1 MSSSGADARPRPAR
15 RWIAWLAIAVLAALL
30 RGLYPTADP
39 PWRATVGV
47 VWHDEGAWT
56 HNARNRAL
64 WGTWRT
70 DDWNPL
76 YVAPVFTGLEYAAF
90 AALGV
95 GTWQARL
102 VPMTLGVIAVDRAR
116 LRRGADRRTAGRHRR
131 RGPPR
136 HQLRRRDVRPRRDH
150 GRPDGGGHRRQL
162 VGVRQGAGAPGL
174 GRCRRR
180 RGHRGLLHQGGGGVL
195 RRRHRPHG
203 ARGHR
208 AARVCRRSDRRSAAR
223 AAGLW
228 TLAGLAVAGVV
239 ALALFVGPEWSEYRF
254 YNWQM
259 SVTRKPSYDAQS
271 LLNRMP
277 WFSVLHDVLS
287 RMWVVVAL
295 GLAAFVARALD
306 WFRRPPAEQLLVLWV
321 GVGVVELLL
330 HDVGNERRF
339 VFLIPAFTALAA
351 LAIASDRAI
360 VPDWL
365 APLRGWRRLLFVPL
379 ALYAAYVVSGSLVRL
394 AFLYDVRPAVRGGA
408 ALALVAVAAAWIL
421 RRPLTAAARR
431 PWTPTAAV
439 IVVAILAAGGAGQ
452 FVQFAAGRSYENVE
466 ASRELGRACRR
477 ARGPRQAG
485 QRTGAREPHPADL
498 RGPAVRQLRGSPHAE
513 RCTMVVDLRGAADGL
528 RGPGHP
534 RRPRRLSRTPDGLD
548 LRRGRNHVGP
558 GSRGPHRQGPARRPG
573 HTGTG
578 EPSSVRRID
587 SAAIKAHADLRFR
600 SEYDYALFEYF
611 RSAKVFAFLDHSG
624 VRLEGRVLDRG
635 AAAAGCRCRSPR
647 RPPRS
652 SPSI

>member
-1 MSSSGADARPRPAR
+1 MTAEPASAAPGRQSPSR
-15 RWIAWLAIAVLAALL
+15 RWGVWLAIAVLAALL

-90 AALGV
+90 ATFGV

-102 VPMTLGVIAVDRAR
+102 VPMTLGVIAVVALGCGVARIGGRRAGIAAGVLLATNYVGAMYDRAAIMEGPMAAAIVVSWWAFAKAQER
-116 LRRGADRRTAGRHRR
+116 PAWGAVAGVAAIAAYFIKAAAVFFVGAIGLTA
-131 RGPPR
+131 
-136 HQLRRRDVRPRRDH
+136 
-150 GRPDGGGHRRQL
+150 L
-162 VGVRQGAGAPGL
+162 VAIALPGL
-174 GRCRRR
+174 AGERVGD
-180 RGHRGLLHQGGGGVL
+180 RG
-195 RRRHRPHG
+195 
-203 ARGHR
+203 
-208 AARVCRRSDRRSAAR
+208 R

-228 TLAGLAVAGVV
+228 TLAGLAVAGIV

-271 LLNRMP
+271 LLNRVS
-277 WFSVLHDVLS
+277 WFPVLHDVLS

-321 GVGVVELLL
+321 GVGVLELLL

-379 ALYAAYVVSGSLVRL
+379 ALYAAYVASGSLVRL

-408 ALALVAVAAAWIL
+408 LLALAAAAAAWVF
-421 RRPLTAAARR
+421 RRRLTAAARQ
-431 PWTPTAAV
+431 PWTPAAAV

-452 FVQFAAGRSYENVE
+452 FIQFAAGRSYKNVE
-466 ASRELGRACRR
+466 ASRELGRRLPPGTLVHGKLANGLALENRIR
-477 ARGPRQAG
+477 PIFVGRQFGNYADRLTRNDVPWLLTYVAP
-485 QRTGAREPHPADL
+485 RTGYEGPVILDVLAAYPEHRTVWTFDVAETTSGQDRAALIVKGPPAA
-498 RGPAVRQLRGSPHAE
+498 PV
-513 RCTMVVDLRGAADGL
+513 
-528 RGPGHP
+528 
-534 RRPRRLSRTPDGLD
+534 
-548 LRRGRNHVGP
+548 
-558 GSRGPHRQGPARRPG
+558 
-573 HTGTG
+573 
-578 EPSSVRRID
+578 SS
-587 SAAIKAHADLRFR
+587 SQA
-600 SEYDYALFEYF
+600 
-611 RSAKVFAFLDHSG
+611 
-624 VRLEGRVLDRG
+624 
-635 AAAAGCRCRSPR
+635 P
-647 RPPRS
+647 
-652 SPSI
+652 

>member
-15 RWIAWLAIAVLAALL
+15 RWAAWLAIAVLAAVL

-90 AALGV
+90 AAFGV

-102 VPMTLGVIAVDRAR
+102 VPMTLGVIAVVALGCGVARIGGRRAGIAAGVLLATNYVGAMYDRAAIMEGPMAAAIVISWWAFAKAHER
-116 LRRGADRRTAGRHRR
+116 PAWGAVAGVMAMAAFFIKAAAAFFVGAIGLTALIGVLPQSVVTVASPRTIAM
-131 RGPPR
+131 
-136 HQLRRRDVRPRRDH
+136 VW
-150 GRPDGGGHRRQL
+150 PDGG
-162 VGVRQGAGAPGL
+162 
-174 GRCRRR
+174 
-180 RGHRGLLHQGGGGVL
+180 
-195 RRRHRPHG
+195 RP
-203 ARGHR
+203 
-208 AARVCRRSDRRSAAR
+208 R

-228 TLAGLAVAGVV
+228 TLAGLAFAGVV

-259 SVTRKPSYDAQS
+259 SVTRKPTYDAQS
-271 LLNRMP
+271 LLNRVS
-277 WFSVLHDVLS
+277 WFPVLHDVLS

-365 APLRGWRRLLFVPL
+365 PPLRGWRRLLFVPL

-408 ALALVAVAAAWIL
+408 ALALAAVAAAWIF
-421 RRPLTAAARR
+421 RRPLSAAARR
-431 PWTPTAAV
+431 PWTPAAAV

-452 FVQFAAGRSYENVE
+452 FVQFAAGRSYKNVE
-466 ASRELGRACRR
+466 ASRELGRRLPPGTLVHGKLANGLALENRIR
-477 ARGPRQAG
+477 PIFVGRQFGNYADRLTRNDVPWLLTYVAP
-485 QRTGAREPHPADL
+485 RTGYEGPVILDVLAAYPEHRTVWTFDVAETTSGQDRAALVTKGPPAA
-498 RGPAVRQLRGSPHAE
+498 PATLA
-513 RCTMVVDLRGAADGL
+513 
-528 RGPGHP
+528 PGNQAP
-534 RRPRRLSRTPDGLD
+534 
-548 LRRGRNHVGP
+548 
-558 GSRGPHRQGPARRPG
+558 
-573 HTGTG
+573 
-578 EPSSVRRID
+578 
-587 SAAIKAHADLRFR
+587 
-600 SEYDYALFEYF
+600 
-611 RSAKVFAFLDHSG
+611 
-624 VRLEGRVLDRG
+624 
-635 AAAAGCRCRSPR
+635 
-647 RPPRS
+647 
-652 SPSI
+652 

>member
-15 RWIAWLAIAVLAALL
+15 RWAAWLAIAVLAAVL

-90 AALGV
+90 ATLGV
-95 GTWQARL
+95 GTWQARV
-102 VPMTLGVIAVDRAR
+102 VPMALGVIAVIALGCGVARIGGRRAGIAAGVLLATNYVGAMYDRAAIMEGPMAAAIVISWWAFAKAQER
-116 LRRGADRRTAGRHRR
+116 PAWGGVAGIAAIAAYFIKAAAVFFVGAIGLTA
-131 RGPPR
+131 
-136 HQLRRRDVRPRRDH
+136 
-150 GRPDGGGHRRQL
+150 L
-162 VGVRQGAGAPGL
+162 VAIALPGL
-174 GRCRRR
+174 AGDRAGEPAGN
-180 RGHRGLLHQGGGGVL
+180 RG
-195 RRRHRPHG
+195 
-203 ARGHR
+203 
-208 AARVCRRSDRRSAAR
+208 R

-228 TLAGLAVAGVV
+228 TLAGLAFAGVV

-259 SVTRKPSYDAQS
+259 SVTRKPTYDAQS
-271 LLNRMP
+271 LLNRVS
-277 WFSVLHDVLS
+277 WFPVLHDVLS

-321 GVGVVELLL
+321 GVGVLELLL

-365 APLRGWRRLLFVPL
+365 PPLRGWRRLLFVPL

-408 ALALVAVAAAWIL
+408 ALALVAVAAAWIV
-421 RRPLTAAARR
+421 RRPLSAAARQ
-431 PWTPTAAV
+431 PWTPAAAV
-439 IVVAILAAGGAGQ
+439 IVIAILAAGGAGQ
-452 FVQFAAGRSYENVE
+452 FVQFAAGRSYKNVE
-466 ASRELGRACRR
+466 ASRELGRRLPPGTLVHGKLANGLALENRIR
-477 ARGPRQAG
+477 PIFVGRQFGNYADRLTRNDVPWLLTYVAP
-485 QRTGAREPHPADL
+485 RTGYEGPVILDVLAAYPEHRTVWTFDVAETTSGQDRAALVTKGPPAA
-498 RGPAVRQLRGSPHAE
+498 PATLA
-513 RCTMVVDLRGAADGL
+513 
-528 RGPGHP
+528 PGNQAP
-534 RRPRRLSRTPDGLD
+534 
-548 LRRGRNHVGP
+548 
-558 GSRGPHRQGPARRPG
+558 
-573 HTGTG
+573 
-578 EPSSVRRID
+578 
-587 SAAIKAHADLRFR
+587 
-600 SEYDYALFEYF
+600 
-611 RSAKVFAFLDHSG
+611 
-624 VRLEGRVLDRG
+624 
-635 AAAAGCRCRSPR
+635 
-647 RPPRS
+647 
-652 SPSI
+652 